1 VPDTIT
7 GGVMTKEQ
15 EQAEKV
21 RVQLVNL
28 ENLSRDFLEKLA
40 VHFESA
46 VLAFN
51 EKLKK
56 KGILK

>member
-1 VPDTIT
+1 
-7 GGVMTKEQ
+7 MTKEQ

-21 RVQLVNL
+21 RVQLINL

-56 KGILK
+56 KGILI

>member
-1 VPDTIT
+1 
-7 GGVMTKEQ
+7 MTTEQ
-15 EQAEKV
+15 EQTEKI
-21 RVQLVNL
+21 RAQLISL
-28 ENLSRDFLEKLA
+28 GNLSRDFMEKLA

>member
-1 VPDTIT
+1 
-7 GGVMTKEQ
+7 MTTEQ
-15 EQAEKV
+15 EQAEKI
-21 RVQLVNL
+21 RTQLVNL
-28 ENLSRDFLEKLA
+28 ENLSRDFMEKLT
-40 VHFESA
+40 VHFEAA